1 MPEEKIQRAR
11 ETYQRRQWRECY
23 DLLALA
29 DRATA
34 LTADDLGLLADCAY
48 LLGREADSHRYF
60 ERAHQA
66 HVETG
71 DHPRAARWAF
81 WLSLTSLLRGDTAQA
96 NGWLARGRRLIE
108 GLDCAEHG
116 YLLLPVAEQHL
127 GERNAEAAL
136 SEAAQAAQMGDR
148 FKEPDL
154 VTIARHLQG
163 RALIQQGRLE
173 SGLALLDEAMVGVTS
188 DRLSPIVTGLIYCS
202 VIDACQQA
210 FALGRAREWTLALAR
225 WCEQQPDL
233 VTFTGTC
240 LIHRAAVMQFQG
252 AWGEAMTHAR
262 QASEPAGQATERKPP
277 AAAFYRLGELHRLKG
292 EFDPA
297 EAAFR
302 EASRLG
308 MVPQPGLALLR
319 LAQGRTTAACAA
331 IHRVL
336 ETATDPLTRARFIP
350 AYVEIA
356 IAAGHTDDAGRAS
369 EELDAI
375 AAKYPTDMLRAFA
388 AQARGAVELA
398 RGNAKEACGA
408 LRHAFERWQGSEAPY
423 ETARTRLLLALS
435 CRELGDHESCELEF
449 DAARAGFEQLGAAP
463 DLARLDSLRR
473 AAAGGP
479 ALTLREIEVLRH
491 VAAGR
496 TNKEIA
502 SELQLS
508 DRTIDR
514 HVSNILTKLDVPSR
528 AAAAAQATSLKL
540 L

>member
-1 MPEEKIQRAR
+1 MPPSDLERAR
-11 ETYQRRQWRECY
+11 ECYQRRQWREAH
-23 DLLALA
+23 DLLSLA
-29 DRATA
+29 DRSTTITA
-34 LTADDLGLLADCAY
+34 EDLGLLASSAY
-48 LLGREADSHRYF
+48 LLGRDADFQRYF
-60 ERAHQA
+60 ERVHLAHL
-66 HVETG
+66 ESG
-71 DHPRAARWAF
+71 DHARAARWAF
-81 WLSLTSLLRGDTAQA
+81 WLSLTALLRGDVAQS
-96 NGWLARGRRLIE
+96 NGWLTRGQRLIA
-108 GLDCAEHG
+108 GLDCVEHG

-136 SEAAQAAQMGDR
+136 SEAAHAAQTGER
-148 FKEPDL
+148 FKDPDL
-154 VTIARHLQG
+154 ITIARHLQG
-163 RALIQQGRLE
+163 RTLIQLGRLE
-173 SGLALLDEAMVGVTS
+173 PGLALLDEAMVAVVSGE
-188 DRLSPIVTGLIYCS
+188 LSPIVTGLIYCS

-233 VTFTGTC
+233 VAFTGTC

-262 QASEPAGQATERKPP
+262 QASEPAGQTTERKPP

-292 EFDPA
+292 EFDQA
-297 EAAFR
+297 ESAFR

-308 MVPQPGLALLR
+308 IVPQPGLALLR
-319 LAQGRTTAACAA
+319 LTQGRTDAACSA

-356 IAAGHTDDAGRAS
+356 IAAGQTHDAGTAS
-369 EELDAI
+369 EELETI
-375 AAKYPTDMLRAFA
+375 AAQYPTDMLRALA
-388 AQARGAVELA
+388 AQTRGAVELA

-423 ETARTRLLLALS
+423 ETARTRLLLALA

-473 AAAGGP
+473 EAAGKP

-502 SELQLS
+502 SELRLS
-508 DRTIDR
+508 NRTIDR

-528 AAAAAQATSLKL
+528 AAAAAQAASLKL